1 MYFCPPIYFRIINIS
16 YEVNNKTLVSETEI
30 TVRFCEVDSLHI
42 VWHGHYIKYFEDGR
56 EDFGYKYGISYRDI
70 FNNHLLTPI
79 VKVSCEYKYPLTFGE
94 KAIVETTYVD
104 SEAAKLIFHFKIYR
118 ASNHEVVAT
127 GESIQVFLN
136 ENKEL
141 LLTVPPFFAE
151 WKKKW
156 GIA

>member
-1 MYFCPPIYFRIINIS
+1 
-16 YEVNNKTLVSETEI
+16 VDNKTLVSETEI

-141 LLTVPPFFAE
+141 LLTVPPFFAG